1 MLKNDF
7 LLKQIQE
14 YIQFLLR
21 LLFPKG
27 DIPLEKKKIT
37 EREHFRELAHLIEE
51 GRYNDAEDLLFDGA
65 EEGTMG
71 LASGIFFYQMLLDIP
86 EKTLRTHDFSTKEIE
101 TGLRDFAKLFN
112 VEF

>member
-7 LLKQIQE
+7 LMKQIQE

-21 LLFPKG
+21 LIFPKE
-27 DIPLEKKKIT
+27 DIALEKKKIT
-37 EREHFRELAHLIEE
+37 ERESFRELAKLIEE

-65 EEGTMG
+65 ETGTMD
-71 LASGIFFYQMLLDIP
+71 LASGIFFYQTLLQVP
-86 EKTLRTHDFSTKEIE
+86 EKTLHAHDFSTKEIE
-101 TGLRDFAKLFN
+101 TGLRDYAKLFD

>member
-1 MLKNDF
+1 M
-7 LLKQIQE
+7 KQIQE

-21 LLFPKG
+21 LIFPQG
-27 DIPLEKKKIT
+27 DVALRKKKIT
-37 EREHFRELAHLIEE
+37 ESDAFHELVKLIDE
-51 GRYNDAEDLLFDGA
+51 GRYNDAEDILFDGA
-65 EEGTMG
+65 EEGTID

-86 EKTLRTHDFSTKEIE
+86 EKTLRAHDFSTKEIE

>member
-21 LLFPKG
+21 LIFPNG
-27 DIPLEKKKIT
+27 DLALEKKKIT
-37 EREHFRELAHLIEE
+37 ENELFRELARLIEE
-51 GRYNDAEDLLFDGA
+51 GRYNDAEDLLFQRA
-65 EEGTMG
+65 EEGRAD
-71 LASGIFFYQMLLDIP
+71 LASGIFFYQMLLEIP
-86 EKTLRTHDFSTKEIE
+86 EKTLRAHDFSTKEIE

>member
-21 LLFPKG
+21 LIFPQG
-27 DIPLEKKKIT
+27 DIALKKKMIT
-37 EREHFRELAHLIEE
+37 ESDAFHELVKLIDE
-51 GRYNDAEDLLFDGA
+51 GRYNDAEDILFDGA
-65 EEGTMG
+65 EEGNMD

-86 EKTLRTHDFSTKEIE
+86 EKTLRAHDFSTKEIE